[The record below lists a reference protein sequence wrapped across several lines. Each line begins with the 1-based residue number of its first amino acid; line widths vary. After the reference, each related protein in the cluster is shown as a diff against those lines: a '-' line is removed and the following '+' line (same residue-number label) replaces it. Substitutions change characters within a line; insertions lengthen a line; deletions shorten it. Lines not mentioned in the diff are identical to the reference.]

1 MKSMYI
7 GSGDISALLSGINSE
22 AHKKLL
28 QRFVSDEKPFYNAI
42 ASPIDA
48 LRTGAILEDRYLSI
62 LDDSYYP
69 QYKCSSKEMD
79 VLMCTI
85 DFAKIENGVIVDFD
99 ELKTCNFS
107 DFLKF
112 ESIKENKDLLFKHVL
127 KNFKKNYE
135 QIQEQLYCS
144 ELESAN
150 LVYLAVYSYIDEENQ
165 QREIKSNEFIKV
177 RINRDEKVIEQ
188 IKQRADIFQK
198 IKDVYKLKL

>member
-1 MKSMYI
+1 LV
-7 GSGDISALLSGINSE
+7 ISALLSGINSE